1 MSRVTMLDRAIAGRT
16 VLGYADGMYAPM
28 TRCSNLYR
36 AIIACG
42 YTPDDIG
49 KTIDIA
55 VGGRRGRTWRDGY
68 HMAIVK
74 I

>member
-1 MSRVTMLDRAIAGRT
+1 MPRITMLECAIAGRT
-16 VLGYADGMYAPM
+16 VLRYVRGMYAPR
-28 TRCSNLYR
+28 TKSSNLYH

-55 VGGRRGRTWRDGY
+55 VGGRCGQAWRDGY